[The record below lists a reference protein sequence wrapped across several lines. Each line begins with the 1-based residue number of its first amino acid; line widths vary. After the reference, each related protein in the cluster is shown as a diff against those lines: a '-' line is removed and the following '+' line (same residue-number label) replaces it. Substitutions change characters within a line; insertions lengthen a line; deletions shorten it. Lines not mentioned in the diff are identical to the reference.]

1 VPTPENRPRDLA
13 RGITRRS
20 ALVTTLVTTL
30 AGTLAAGCSQQEVV
44 SPSRLPRP
52 TQSPGIDPDVALAAQ
67 ALESEQA
74 MLAAVAATAS
84 RHGRLR
90 PVLASPLSA
99 HEQHVR
105 LLNRAV
111 PAEARTSPS
120 PSGSVTASVPS
131 GNPSAASPS
140 AGSPSAASPSAAS
153 PSAASPSAGPGHEPK
168 VPADPGRA
176 LLALAQHED
185 RLSLDA
191 RRNAFAAGSG
201 SFARLLASMAAAAAQ
216 QAAVL
221 RARAGG

>member
-30 AGTLAAGCSQQEVV
+30 AGALAAGCSQQEVV

-52 TQSPGIDPDVALAAQ
+52 TQ
-67 ALESEQA
+67 
-74 MLAAVAATAS
+74 
-84 RHGRLR
+84 
-90 PVLASPLSA
+90 
-99 HEQHVR
+99 QHVR

-120 PSGSVTASVPS
+120 PSGSVTGSVPS
-131 GNPSAASPS
+131 GK
-140 AGSPSAASPSAAS
+140 PSAAS

-176 LLALAQHED
+176 LLALARHED
-185 RLSLDA
+185 QLSLDA

-221 RARAGG
+221 RARAGR

>member
-20 ALVTTLVTTL
+20 ALVTALVTSL
-30 AGTLAAGCSQQEVV
+30 AGALAAGCSQQEVV

-52 TQSPGIDPDVALAAQ
+52 TQSPGLDPDVALAAQ

-74 MLAAVAATAS
+74 MLEAVTATAS

-90 PVLASPLSA
+90 PVLARTLSA

-120 PSGSVTASVPS
+120 PSSSVTGSVPS
-131 GNPSAASPS
+131 GKPS
-140 AGSPSAASPSAAS
+140 GAS
-153 PSAASPSAGPGHEPK
+153 PSAASPSAGPGNEPK

-176 LLALAQHED
+176 LLALARHED

-221 RARAGG
+221 RARAGR